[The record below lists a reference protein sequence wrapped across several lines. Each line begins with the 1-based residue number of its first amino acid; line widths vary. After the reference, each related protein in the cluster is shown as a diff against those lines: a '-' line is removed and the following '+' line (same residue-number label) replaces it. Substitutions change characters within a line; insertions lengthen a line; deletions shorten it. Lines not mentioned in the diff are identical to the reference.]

1 MIKIKRKPFKFGL
14 SLRLNLRESEKKMK
28 EYIIEVENA
37 DTDTL
42 QSITEALNCFNIR
55 CYVYEK
61 NESEGEK

>member
-1 MIKIKRKPFKFGL
+1 MIKIKRKPLNWGFRLGL
-14 SLRLNLRESEKKMK
+14 SLRESEKKMK

>member
-1 MIKIKRKPFKFGL
+1 MIKIKRKPLNLGFRLGL
-14 SLRLNLRESEKKMK
+14 TLRESEKKMK

>member
-1 MIKIKRKPFKFGL
+1 MIKIKRKPLNLGFRLGL
-14 SLRLNLRESEKKMK
+14 SLRESEKKMK

>member
-1 MIKIKRKPFKFGL
+1 
-14 SLRLNLRESEKKMK
+14 MK